1 MYKELGRNRGHL
13 RIDVIQPRSGSGSNG
28 AGKSVKPSPTTIGAF
43 HLGKAADAGDRS
55 EAQRT
60 VDPLCVV
67 VRVSHYDQL
76 FDTSQPVLG
85 TFAQQ
90 LAAEISVRSSC
101 SRSGSSHGF
110 T

>member
-43 HLGKAADAGDRS
+43 HLGKAADAG
-55 EAQRT
+55 
-60 VDPLCVV
+60 
-67 VRVSHYDQL
+67 VSAVKSTYL
-76 FDTSQPVLG
+76 SSPYCATFFETGSSG
-85 TFAQQ
+85 TFQGNNASSFSR
-90 LAAEISVRSSC
+90 LSASPIRSS
-101 SRSGSSHGF
+101 